1 MFFKYT
7 YSQISLLRSHFKSCQ
22 ILRSSSKRGCNTSS
36 IIHSIFFQL
45 IVLMH
50 VYGKYERP
58 YGPIKVAALRSSLH
72 LNFVERD
79 NLQNS
84 CTFFRQLSGTEA
96 VSSLFNS
103 PPE

>member
-7 YSQISLLRSHFKSCQ
+7 YSQIFIFTSKVSIEHLSQNYASAA
-22 ILRSSSKRGCNTSS
+22 KRGCNTSS

-58 YGPIKVAALRSSLH
+58 PQRL
-72 LNFVERD
+72 
-79 NLQNS
+79 
-84 CTFFRQLSGTEA
+84 QLSDEVFTNTVCGET
-96 VSSLFNS
+96 
-103 PPE
+103 